1 MKQKALIHAPS
12 HIFLI
17 NIKCITYFSS
27 SALVSLVLS
36 EPHIRPPD
44 HFGSQGSQ
52 KHPLNAEFKN

>member
-1 MKQKALIHAPS
+1 MMMMDFMTTKD
-12 HIFLI
+12 F
-17 NIKCITYFSS
+17 FSS